1 MVIDCSMLFDYIKK
15 RKNQYWIAGM
25 ILILDIGV
33 ESKYKLGKK
42 LLKNDEVFDFFVE
55 RLFGGGN
62 VS

>member
-1 MVIDCSMLFDYIKK
+1 MLFDYIKK

-42 LLKNDEVFDFFVE
+42 LLKNEEVFDFFVG